1 MGAGSTTF
9 ISFDEPAVL
18 TTLPATWTGACV
30 VLGVDGAVDPDP
42 EQPASQQV
50 RTVSIAIAIF
60 RLFDGFIK
68 KTVVITRIRVGFRRS
83 DK

>member
-1 MGAGSTTF
+1 M
-9 ISFDEPAVL
+9 L

-30 VLGVDGAVDPDP
+30 VLGVDGAVDPAP

-60 RLFDGFIK
+60 RLFDGLIK
-68 KTVVITRIRVGFRRS
+68 KTVVITRITVGFRRS